1 MMPKPQIFAN
11 MSFIN
16 YPQNGMPHF
25 MSLDFL
31 LNHGNLDP
39 HSETTSVSELDIS
52 FWRQEYKAYMYEYN
66 YYNF

>member
-1 MMPKPQIFAN
+1 MPKPQIFAN

-52 FWRQEYKAYMYEYN
+52 FAIILKARVQSIYV
-66 YYNF
+66 